1 VSRGGS
7 PGPPAALTRNTAAL
21 TRNTAALARAHR
33 AGDTRLSVAG
43 ADSELAGAATALGP
57 SIREDEA
64 MKHTTR
70 ALPLVL
76 SLLALRPPAALA
88 SPAVAT
94 PAAAPNSLEAGATE
108 LATAPLAQRE
118 TATESYRIGAHA
130 EVDLGILLF
139 LDQGTA
145 IAGGV
150 TYGPFRAGLSYASFL
165 SNPSLGG
172 VPEGFDLRVNQ
183 LIGIN
188 AAYFIGQDTD
198 EGLYL
203 QAMLHIKEQG
213 VTNKATGAHVD
224 LDSLALGLEL
234 GYVWKLYEGLYL
246 APRVGALRYVKTPQ
260 PGNEPVVVGDRA
272 YDNERHHDWDTYLIP
287 TLSLGYSW

>member
-1 VSRGGS
+1 
-7 PGPPAALTRNTAAL
+7 
-21 TRNTAALARAHR
+21 
-33 AGDTRLSVAG
+33 
-43 ADSELAGAATALGP
+43 
-57 SIREDEA
+57 
-64 MKHTTR
+64 MKHTAR
-70 ALPLVL
+70 ALALVL
-76 SLLALRPPAALA
+76 APCTLPSLA
-88 SPAVAT
+88 
-94 PAAAPNSLEAGATE
+94 AAAPTTAAAVNVPDPNEATRAAPEPGADE
-108 LATAPLAQRE
+108 RWHL
-118 TATESYRIGAHA
+118 GAHA

-172 VPEGFDLRVNQ
+172 VPEGFDLRVNR
-183 LIGIN
+183 LIGLN

-198 EGLYL
+198 SGLYL

-213 VTNKATGAHVD
+213 VTNQATGAHVD

-234 GYVWKLYEGLYL
+234 GYVWKFYEGLYL

-260 PGNEPVVVGDRA
+260 PGNEPVAVGDRS
-272 YDNERHHDWDTYLIP
+272 YDNERHHDWDTYFIP
-287 TLSLGYSW
+287 TLSVGYSW